1 MLRRISLIAV
11 AAAICTF
18 GFVNAWGADQPSEVG
33 SLIGS
38 KAEPDGSYVLTF
50 GLKQGGQTSLRIPAA
65 VAVQS
70 ISALSAPSTNGAQQK
85 LVVAVVQKVSMTV
98 NDDGSAIVILPLGK
112 AGPLEPLGIPAAG
125 AENFIQLFQQKL
137 GEARNKAASTPRK

>member
-18 GFVNAWGADQPSEVG
+18 GLMSAWGADQPSEVG

-38 KAEPDGSYVLTF
+38 KAESDGSYVLTF
-50 GLKQGGQTSLRIPAA
+50 GLKQGGQISLHLPAT

-70 ISALSAPSTNGAQQK
+70 ISALSAPSTNGPQQK
-85 LVVAVVQKVSMTV
+85 HVVAVVQKVSMAI
-98 NDDGSAIVILPLGK
+98 NDDGSAIVILPEGK

-125 AENFIQLFQQKL
+125 AENFIRLFQQKL